1 MFSFSIIA
9 SSFLVYVIA
18 TWHYFLK
25 YSKSPFR
32 FVKAL
37 FAGFFS
43 GQILIRLFTH
53 ETIKIVEGGILPF
66 SPITGFFLL
75 SLVAMIMIPLVVLLY
90 QKIYGIHTYVEAL
103 VVLCSLTTVGSFVDA
118 IGGDDVIIVNAAM
131 LIFSGLCYF
140 YKHKDFEQ
148 LIINLGNS
156 NNVNTMSVSIW
167 MYVLTVAT
175 LIYNSGSFIYISAF
189 KPELMDRVLIVVHVC
204 AVAGICAYFFSVKQL
219 IRGVNTTVE
228 NEQLNRAIH
237 DADKMLL
244 EGKQKMLDSQ
254 ESVIA
259 AFAEILENKSG
270 ESGGHVK
277 RVALY
282 SEILA
287 RKLGLPDDEVHII
300 KIASMMHDVGKIL
313 VPNEILEKKGRFTY
327 EEREAMKLHVAY
339 GDKILSNAQGEIMFA
354 ARNIAKEHHERW
366 DGKGYLYGLSKNE
379 ISLEAQIVSVADV
392 FDALTSKR
400 CYKDAWDIESSYK
413 EIVDGSG
420 TQFSP
425 DVVEAF
431 KQGFEEFKIV
441 MRDNPEAADNDTVLL
456 SVLRNNKAS

>member
-1 MFSFSIIA
+1 MFSLSIIA
-9 SSFLVYVIA
+9 ASFLVYVIA

-32 FVKAL
+32 FIKVL

-43 GQILIRLFTH
+43 GQILTRLFTYG
-53 ETIKIVEGGILPF
+53 TIKVVESGMIPF
-66 SPITGFFLL
+66 SPIAGFFFLTIL
-75 SLVAMIMIPLVVLLY
+75 AMIMIPLIVLLY
-90 QKIYGIHTYVEAL
+90 QRIYGIHTYVEAL
-103 VVLCSLTTVGSFVDA
+103 LVLCSLTTVGSFVDA
-118 IGGDDVIIVNAAM
+118 IGGEDIIVVNAAS
-131 LIFSGLCYF
+131 LIFSGLCYL

-148 LIINLGNS
+148 LIINLGNE
-156 NNVNTMSVSIW
+156 NNVNTMSTSIW
-167 MYVLTVAT
+167 MYVITIAT
-175 LIYNSGSFIYISAF
+175 LLYNSGSFIYISAF
-189 KPELMDRVLIVVHVC
+189 RPELRDRVLVVVHVC

-219 IRGVNTTVE
+219 IKGVNTSVE
-228 NEQLNRAIH
+228 NELLNKAIH
-237 DADKMLL
+237 DADTMLL
-244 EGKQKMLDSQ
+244 SGKQKMLDSQ

-287 RKLGLPDDEVHII
+287 KKLGLPDDEVHII

-379 ISLEAQIVSVADV
+379 ISLEAQIVAVADV

-400 CYKDAWDIESSYK
+400 CYKDAWDIKTSYK
-413 EIVDGSG
+413 EIVDGAG

-425 DVVEAF
+425 EVVEAF
-431 KQGFEEFKIV
+431 KDGFEDFKVV
-441 MRDNPEAADNDTVLL
+441 MRDNPESAENDTVLL
-456 SVLRNNKAS
+456 KVLRNNKAS

>member
-9 SSFLVYVIA
+9 SSFLVYIIA

-32 FVKAL
+32 FVKVL

-43 GQILIRLFTH
+43 GQILIRLFTAG
-53 ETIKIVEGGILPF
+53 TIKIVESGMLPF
-66 SPITGFFLL
+66 SPIAGFFFLTIL
-75 SLVAMIMIPLVVLLY
+75 AMIIIPLVVLLY
-90 QKIYGIHTYVEAL
+90 QKIFGIRTYVEAL
-103 VVLCSLTTVGSFVDA
+103 LVLCSLTTVGSFVDA
-118 IGGDDVIIVNAAM
+118 IGGDDVIIVNLAM
-131 LIFSGLCYF
+131 LTFSGLCYL

-148 LIINLGNS
+148 LIINLGN
-156 NNVNTMSVSIW
+156 NKNVNTVSVSVW

-175 LIYNSGSFIYISAF
+175 LLYNSGSFIYISAF

-282 SEILA
+282 SEIIA
-287 RKLGLPDDEVHII
+287 KKLGLPDDEVHII

-366 DGKGYLYGLSKNE
+366 DGKGYLYGLAENE

-400 CYKDAWDIESSYK
+400 CYKDAWDVKSSYK

-441 MRDNPEAADNDTVLL
+441 MRDNPESAANDTVLL
-456 SVLRNNKAS
+456 KVLRNNKAS